1 MTGNSRGGLLE
12 EIMFKSINGTV
23 MLQKWI
29 KTDTQTDTNALS
41 QKASNLQSIATT
53 GGGGRI

>member
-1 MTGNSRGGLLE
+1 
-12 EIMFKSINGTV
+12 MFKSINGTA

-29 KTDTQTDTNALS
+29 KTDTKTDTNGFS
-41 QKASNLQSIATT
+41 RKSTNTQSLATT